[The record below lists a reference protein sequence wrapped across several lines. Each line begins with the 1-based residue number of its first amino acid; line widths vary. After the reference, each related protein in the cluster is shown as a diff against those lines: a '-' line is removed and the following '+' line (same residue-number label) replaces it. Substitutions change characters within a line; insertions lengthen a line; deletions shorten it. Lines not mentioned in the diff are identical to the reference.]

1 VTEAQNSPKEDGED
15 EIFQEEKL
23 RLKGLAQAIEI

>member
-15 EIFQEEKL
+15 EILQEEKFS
-23 RLKGLAQAIEI
+23 LKGLAQAIQI